1 MKIRNLRFQFF
12 GILLLSFAFVSDLY
26 AIENF
31 LEKGISEY
39 RSENYEEALE
49 LLIKAREQQP
59 QSSEAAFYLGMT
71 HKQMGNYRE
80 SYKNLKESVHLT
92 PPVIDAYPELIE
104 VLYYLNELKEAK
116 IWINRAEKEGVKPAP
131 VAFLKGLIL
140 LKEGKHTQAI
150 EAFKKAKEIDP
161 SLTQPA
167 DFQIAIAHAKEKR
180 FKEANESLKAVISMD
195 PVSELASFAKEYERS
210 FSKTVQAYQAWR
222 FLAGLYYQ
230 YNDCTGYLFMS

>member
-1 MKIRNLRFQFF
+1 MKIRSLRYLLF
-12 GILLLSFAFVSDLY
+12 GILFLSLLFVSNLL

-39 RSENYEEALE
+39 RIENYEEALE
-49 LLIKAREQQP
+49 LLIKARERQP
-59 QSSEAAFYLGMT
+59 QSPEAAFYLGMT

-80 SYKNLKESVHLT
+80 SYRNLKDSIHLT
-92 PPVIDAYPELIE
+92 PPVKDAYPELIE
-104 VLYYLNELKEAK
+104 VLYYLNELTEAK
-116 IWINRAEKEGVKPAP
+116 NWINRAEKEGVKPAP

-140 LKEGKHTQAI
+140 LKEGKNTQAI
-150 EAFKKAKEIDP
+150 EALKKAKEMDP

-195 PVSELASFAKEYERS
+195 PVSELASFCKR
-210 FSKTVQAYQAWR
+210 V
-222 FLAGLYYQ
+222 
-230 YNDCTGYLFMS
+230 